1 MKRTA
6 VPDFSAAR
14 LINGSGRHH
23 RYVFFA
29 VASLALFMSSASA
42 TIVATALPVIEH
54 NLQADLVWTGWIIT
68 AYQLMTLTMM
78 PLVGRI
84 SDEWG
89 RKRVFLGCVAIFTLG
104 SLFCALSPNIYWLIV
119 SRFFQALGG
128 GGFMPSAMGIVGDHF
143 AEDRARAIGLF
154 TSVFPLGGI
163 VGPALGGWLLD
174 YAPWQTI
181 FLINIPVGVV
191 VLVLSHLLLEPDPAA
206 RRTRVDLP
214 GAALFSV
221 SILTLMYFLT
231 RIGENP
237 SVVSSWITW
246 FLLVLGILLL
256 LVFLRW
262 EKTAESPILELSLL
276 KNPTFA
282 VINGLNLLYGAC
294 ILGMMAF
301 IPYYAQL
308 AYGLSNL
315 ASGSLLTARAL
326 GMIAM
331 SALVSMS
338 LYRTGYRLPMAAGFL
353 VLAAGTLGLGLAP
366 HGPVIGGWALTNY
379 WWLAALVFIS
389 GVGIGLAS
397 PPSNNAAI
405 ELMPEKIAAIS
416 GLRGMFRQTGGVL
429 GTCLILLV
437 LSFYQDKSAGFRVI
451 FTGMAVFLILTT
463 PLIKKVPDGRGG
475 LKKESRLV
483 D

>member
-1 MKRTA
+1 MPKRTVAAAKA
-6 VPDFSAAR
+6 V
-14 LINGSGRHH
+14 NGGGRHH

-42 TIVATALPVIEH
+42 TIVATALPAIERG
-54 NLQADLVWTGWIIT
+54 LQADLVWTGWIIT

-89 RKRVFLGCVAIFTLG
+89 RKRVFMGGVFIFTLG
-104 SLFCALSPNIYWLIV
+104 SLFCALSPNISWLIAA
-119 SRFFQALGG
+119 RFFQALGG

-174 YAPWQTI
+174 YAPWQAI
-181 FLINIPVGVV
+181 FLINVPVGVL

-206 RRTRVDLP
+206 RRTRLDFP
-214 GAALFSV
+214 GAGLFAV
-221 SILTLMYFLT
+221 SILSLMYFLT
-231 RIGENP
+231 RVGENP
-237 SVVSSWITW
+237 AVVFSWVTW
-246 FLLVLGILLL
+246 LLLVVGILLL
-256 LVFLRW
+256 LIFLRW
-262 EKTAESPILELSLL
+262 EKRAESPILELSLL

-308 AYGLSNL
+308 AYGMSNL

-326 GMIAM
+326 GMIGT
-331 SALVSMS
+331 SALVSMF
-338 LYRTGYRLPMAAGFL
+338 LNRTGYRLPMAAGFL
-353 VLAAGTLGLGLAP
+353 VLAASTLGLGFMP
-366 HGPVIGGWALTNY
+366 HGPVIGGWVLADY
-379 WWLAALVFIS
+379 WWLAVLVFVS
-389 GVGIGLAS
+389 GVGVGLAS
-397 PPSNNAAI
+397 PSSNNAAI

-416 GLRGMFRQTGGVL
+416 GLRGMFRQAGGVL
-429 GTCLILLV
+429 GASLILLI
-437 LSFYQDKSAGFRVI
+437 LSCYQDKGAGFRVV
-451 FTGMAVFLILTT
+451 FTGMAIFLIAAA

-475 LKKESRLV
+475 VQREHRLI

>member
-1 MKRTA
+1 MPKRA
-6 VPDFSAAR
+6 PDVPAEKA
-14 LINGSGRHH
+14 INGGGRHH

-29 VASLALFMSSASA
+29 VASLALFMSSAGA

-68 AYQLMTLTMM
+68 AYQLVLLTTM

-89 RKRVFLGCVAIFTLG
+89 RKRVFMGCVIIFTLG
-104 SLFCALSPNIYWLIV
+104 SLFCALSPNIFWLIAA
-119 SRFFQALGG
+119 RFFQALGG

-174 YAPWQTI
+174 YTPWHTI

-191 VLVLSHLLLEPDPAA
+191 VLILSHLLLEPDPAA

-214 GAALFSV
+214 GASLFAV
-221 SILTLMYFLT
+221 SILFLMYFLT

-237 SVVSSWITW
+237 AVVFSGVTWI
-246 FLLVLGILLL
+246 LLALGILLL
-256 LVFLRW
+256 LAFLRW
-262 EKTAESPILELSLL
+262 EKRVESPVLELSLL

-308 AYGLSNL
+308 VYGMSSL
-315 ASGSLLTARAL
+315 AGGSLLTARAL
-326 GMIAM
+326 GMIGM
-331 SALVSMS
+331 SALVSMI
-338 LYRTGYRLPMAAGFL
+338 LNRTGYRLPMTAGFL
-353 VLAAGTLGLGLAP
+353 VLAASTLGLAFLP
-366 HGPVIGGWALTNY
+366 HGPVIGGRALADY
-379 WWLAALVFIS
+379 WWLAFLVFVS
-389 GVGIGLAS
+389 GVGVGLAS

-416 GLRGMFRQTGGVL
+416 GLRGMFRQAGGVL
-429 GTCLILLV
+429 GTSLILLI
-437 LSFYQDKSAGFRVI
+437 LSFYPDKSVGFRVI
-451 FTGMAVFLILTT
+451 FTGMAVFLLAAA
-463 PLIKKVPDGRGG
+463 PFIKKVPDGRGC
-475 LKKESRLV
+475 LKKENRLV